1 LFCAA
6 FVILFSLHP
15 ANALTSPFKK
25 AVERAV
31 TASHSVP
38 NAARG
43 ETSLR
48 ALGGIAPHHDLAL
61 PMIVRFYE
69 NLPPETKRVWLLAPD
84 HFRRVRKP
92 VALCGENWTLVER
105 TPVERTL
112 SERVLEAD
120 GEVCEV
126 LRAMGIV
133 EERPEIFVGEHGITL
148 HIPLIARYFPDAKV
162 VPMLLNPKIPDMG
175 LIILRNKLRELFRE
189 GDIVFLSLDL
199 SHYKTPEAM
208 AVEDER
214 TLEVLKSLRFGATGG
229 LDMDARRAAALALML
244 FKDMGAKKGKV
255 LEHTDS
261 SAILGYRVE
270 SGTSYATVMY
280 RADE

>member
-1 LFCAA
+1 
-6 FVILFSLHP
+6 
-15 ANALTSPFKK
+15 
-25 AVERAV
+25 
-31 TASHSVP
+31 
-38 NAARG
+38 
-43 ETSLR
+43 
-48 ALGGIAPHHDLAL
+48 
-61 PMIVRFYE
+61 MIVRFYE
-69 NLPPETKRVWLLAPD
+69 SLPPETKRVWLFAPD

-92 VALCGENWTLVER
+92 VAICGENWTLVEQ
-105 TPVERTL
+105 TLLERM
-112 SERVLEAD
+112 LEAD
-120 GEVCEV
+120 REVCEA
-126 LRAMGIV
+126 LGAMRIV
-133 EERPEIFVGEHGITL
+133 EERSEIFAGEHGITL

-189 GDIVFLSLDL
+189 DDIVILSMDL

-208 AVEDER
+208 AVEDEK
-214 TLEVLKSLRFGATGG
+214 TLEVLKSLRFGSTGG
-229 LDMDARRAAALALML
+229 LDVDAGRAAALALML
-244 FKDMGAKKGKV
+244 FKDMGAKNGEV